1 MVKKKNSQ
9 DDIDQIR
16 MKKKLKE
23 LVWIFEGNYV
33 EFEKGRKR
41 NTKKKIDIDAKLKA
55 LLGHVPPHHI
65 GGVET
70 F

>member
-1 MVKKKNSQ
+1 MVKKNNSQ
-9 DDIDQIR
+9 DDIDQMR

-41 NTKKKIDIDAKLKA
+41 NTKKKKKIST
-55 LLGHVPPHHI
+55 PN
-65 GGVET
+65 
-70 F
+70 